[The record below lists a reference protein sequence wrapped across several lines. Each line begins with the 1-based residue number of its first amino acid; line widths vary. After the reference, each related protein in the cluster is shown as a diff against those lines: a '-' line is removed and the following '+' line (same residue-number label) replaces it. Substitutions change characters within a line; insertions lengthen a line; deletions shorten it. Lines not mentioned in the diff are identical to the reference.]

1 MAKTSLRST
10 LSRIVGI
17 GTPLLAGNLSH
28 YLHQV
33 TDTAMVG
40 RLGTSQLAAMGI
52 ASLFTGICFTFVWP
66 VTTGVQALSS
76 RRFGRQQ
83 AGTGSAAET
92 GLVMDNGL
100 LVGFCAAL
108 VSFLFSFSA
117 RPVLSLLVGSG
128 ELLENALEYIGVI
141 RYGVLFLSIEMV
153 LVGFLSGINRTGA
166 VMRATLVGNLLNIAL
181 NYLLIFGKFGFP
193 ALGIAGAALGTVIT
207 NLVLVLYLGGVVLR
221 TGMHEEFS
229 VLKARPANPVIMRNI
244 TLAFLPVA
252 VQNIIALA
260 VFLGYESMVNL
271 QGTLYLA
278 ATHVAFSM
286 FRINKTIVGGFAR
299 GAAILVGNALGSRD
313 PERARET
320 IIGCEILAAIIGAA
334 VMLTVLIA
342 PGSIVALFT
351 RDPDTIALGIRAL
364 RFFAPFYFIEILG
377 YSFEI
382 IFTGNGWGRLVL
394 ASEFSTNIV
403 FILGLTAVSTLL
415 LPFGIRA
422 AWLSFGLYQ
431 IFHALIL
438 FIAFLS
444 GRWSSVEVD

>member
-1 MAKTSLRST
+1 MSLRST
-10 LSRIVGI
+10 VSRIIAVGS
-17 GTPLLAGNLSH
+17 PLLAGNLSH

-40 RLGTSQLAAMGI
+40 RQGTSQLGAMGI

-83 AGTGSAAET
+83 SGTGTAAET
-92 GLVMDNGL
+92 GLILDNGL
-100 LVGFCAAL
+100 YVGFCAAL

-117 RPVLSLLVGSG
+117 RPILSLLVGSG
-128 ELLENALEYIGVI
+128 ELLENALAYIAVI

-153 LVGFLSGINRTGA
+153 LIGFLSGINRTGA
-166 VMRATLVGNLLNIAL
+166 VMRATLVGNLLNILL
-181 NYLLIFGKFGFP
+181 NYLLIFGSFGFP

-207 NLVLVLYLGGVVLR
+207 NLVLVLYLGAVVLR
-221 TGMHEEFS
+221 SGMRAEFS
-229 VLKARPANPVIMRNI
+229 VLKLRPARPVIMRNI

-252 VQNIIALA
+252 VQNIIALS
-260 VFLGYESMVNL
+260 VFLSYESMVNL
-271 QGTLYLA
+271 QGTLFLA

-313 PERARET
+313 PDKAQHT
-320 IIGCEILAAIIGAA
+320 IIGCELLAAIIGAA
-334 VMLTVLIA
+334 VMLTVLLA

-351 RDPDTIALGIRAL
+351 KDPETIALGIRAL

-394 ASEFSTNIV
+394 ASEFSTNV
-403 FILGLTAVSTLL
+403 LFILGMTALLTLYFPL
-415 LPFGIRA
+415 GIRA

-444 GRWSSVEVD
+444 GRWRAVEVD